1 MRYDS
6 MRNIWLL
13 SKKNMTLYVKR
24 GPVLIFGLMFP
35 FFLGISW
42 ILGRAISLS
51 QIFIGIV
58 AMTSF
63 FTSTAVSPVILPIET
78 REKSLERLLNAPL
91 SMNEILLG
99 IIISSSIY
107 SIIITSTIA
116 TIIIALFPMLISSLL
131 SVFMIFIGIS
141 LMAILGS
148 ILGLLISAKP
158 TDMTSDIM
166 VITNLVKFPLLFIG
180 GIFVPLEDIAPSITF
195 IYFVSP
201 LTPLTEVLR
210 SSVDQSN
217 LFSSQI
223 CLLILIIWIVLLFA
237 VNYLLHWKTMPK
249 RFSESGGGSKMKMMK
264 RK

>member
-1 MRYDS
+1 MRYDHV
-6 MRNIWLL
+6 RNVVTL
-13 SKKNMTLYVKR
+13 SKKNITLYVRR

-42 ILGRAISLS
+42 ILGRSLSLS
-51 QIFIGIV
+51 QIFVGIC

-63 FTSTAVSPVILPIET
+63 FTSTSVSPVILPIET

-91 SMNEILLG
+91 SMNEILFG
-99 IIISSSIY
+99 IIAASSAY
-107 SIIITSTIA
+107 SIIITSAIV
-116 TIIIALFPMLISSLL
+116 IIFITLFPTLISSPI
-131 SVFMIFIGIS
+131 SVLIIFVGIS

-148 ILGLLISAKP
+148 ILGLLISARP

-166 VITNLVKFPLLFIG
+166 VMINLVKFPLLFIG
-180 GIFVPLEDIAPSITF
+180 GIFIPLKDINPSITF
-195 IYFVSP
+195 IYFLSP

-223 CLLILIIWIVLLFA
+223 CLLILFIWIVLLLVINTLF
-237 VNYLLHWKTMPK
+237 HRKTMPK
-249 RFSESGGGSKMKMMK
+249 RFSETGGGSKMKM
-264 RK
+264 RKKK